1 MFHGVYITVI
11 NGEGWL
17 LKSPRE
23 RSPFYAACERWFKE
37 LVQCPAHGIVSQ
49 APRRWASVFVPLVTL
64 FLMRESLALGGSRS
78 LPIVIIVFI
87 IMKRVRARM
96 RLLSL
101 CIAQLSLQVIYL
113 SLHGLFIILSLGYVT
128 AHTGIAS
135 TSLSGVYAPL
145 SKPSILFVSITFRVW
160 EVALLL
166 GSSQL
171 ELMGACSMRAW
182 SYHAQL
188 LSLLAHKFFLQTVP
202 ILGSGFEHFYY
213 YVNKLK
219 SHRSNT
225 INLVENGLKNWALV
239 RTSTTRHD
247 RR

>member
-1 MFHGVYITVI
+1 
-11 NGEGWL
+11 
-17 LKSPRE
+17 
-23 RSPFYAACERWFKE
+23 
-37 LVQCPAHGIVSQ
+37 
-49 APRRWASVFVPLVTL
+49 
-64 FLMRESLALGGSRS
+64 MRESLACGCSRS
-78 LPIVIIVFI
+78 LLIVIIVFI
-87 IMKRVRARM
+87 IVRRVRARM
-96 RLLSL
+96 RLPSL
-101 CIAQLSLQVIYL
+101 CMMQLSLQIIYL

-128 AHTGIAS
+128 AHTRMAF
-135 TSLSGVYAPL
+135 TSLSGVYAPFL
-145 SKPSILFVSITFRVW
+145 KPSVLFISITLRVL

-166 GSSQL
+166 ESSRL
-171 ELMGACSMRAW
+171 RLMGACSMRAW

-188 LSLLAHKFFLQTVP
+188 LSLLAHKFFLQTMP